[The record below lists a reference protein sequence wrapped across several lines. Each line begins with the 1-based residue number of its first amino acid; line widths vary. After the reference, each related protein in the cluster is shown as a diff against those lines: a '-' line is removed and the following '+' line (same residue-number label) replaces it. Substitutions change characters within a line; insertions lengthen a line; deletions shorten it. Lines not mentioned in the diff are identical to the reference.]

1 MIVIGDQDCGFPRG
15 GDGLDMEYIRA
26 SSFLLLWPSTL
37 SSYLESATGAV
48 QNAVGSLTGNKSH
61 QAEGQVRKEKAESE
75 YEASQAAAK
84 LPGGTISS
92 TGTFT
97 RDDPNRTQGSWNQ
110 TVGAAKETLGG
121 LTGNE
126 SLKQSGREQ
135 NLEGQQQEAKG
146 QVRDFGQGLSDRAQ
160 GAVGSAVAG
169 LARDKEGQARYEEL
183 HDKGKTQQRGAEVDI
198 QKQAEANY

>member
-1 MIVIGDQDCGFPRG
+1 MSDNTTTTNNK
-15 GDGLDMEYIRA
+15 
-26 SSFLLLWPSTL
+26 PSTL

-48 QNAVGSLTGNKSH
+48 QNAVGNLTGNTSH
-61 QAEGQVRKEKAESE
+61 QAEGEVRKQKAEAE
-75 YEASQAAAK
+75 YDASQAAAK
-84 LPGGTISS
+84 LPGGTVSS
-92 TGTFT
+92 TGTFAK
-97 RDDPNRTQGSWNQ
+97 DDPNRTTGSWNQ

-146 QVRDFGQGLSDRAQ
+146 QLRDYGHGLSDRAQ
-160 GAVGSAVAG
+160 GAVGSALAG
-169 LARDKEGQARYEEL
+169 AVRDKEGQERYEEL
-183 HDKGKTQQRGAEVDI
+183 HDHGKTKQRGAEVDI